1 MRLVKVLVGSVIAA
15 LLVGGI
21 TAGIF
26 SFHDGRADA
35 NDTAQVALGKAVY
48 VANCASCHGADL
60 EGQPDWRVRKADGRL
75 PAPPHDASG
84 HTWHHPDSVL
94 FSITKDGLAEHAPPG
109 YKTDMPAFGDVLTDE
124 EIWAALAYIKSR
136 WPAETRAR
144 QEAISKRA
152 RK

>member
-1 MRLVKVLVGSVIAA
+1 MRLVKVLVGSVVAA

-35 NDTAQVALGKAVY
+35 NGTAHVALGKDVY

-94 FSITKDGLAEHAPPG
+94 FSITKDGLTEHAPPG